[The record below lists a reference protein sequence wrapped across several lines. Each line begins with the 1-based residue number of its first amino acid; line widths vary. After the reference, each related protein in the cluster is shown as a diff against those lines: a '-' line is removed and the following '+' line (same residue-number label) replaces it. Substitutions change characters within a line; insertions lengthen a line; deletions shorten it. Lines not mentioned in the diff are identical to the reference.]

1 MINLLIVL
9 LVLVCVIL
17 LQVFLSRTE
26 SKWPGL
32 VLPVLCFV
40 CSLIVLLNMIV
51 ANSAV
56 LLAWLIVN
64 IPTVLLLLVYFVCRE
79 KYRKKNQLEKMK
91 IQDLE

>member
-1 MINLLIVL
+1 
-9 LVLVCVIL
+9 
-17 LQVFLSRTE
+17 
-26 SKWPGL
+26 
-32 VLPVLCFV
+32 
-40 CSLIVLLNMIV
+40 MIV